1 MIPLSKVRASN
12 LLTLRDLLLVDLQL
26 GKFLG
31 QLHSGVQNDWYG
43 LALPPNNPP
52 GPDPSYSWQETF
64 TALLEGLLTDVGQTQ
79 EDVEIPV
86 ERIRGYLSRAIGSFL
101 FDDVEVPSLIWFT
114 GSEDDIYI
122 ALPTPA
128 EAAAVVAEAEAEAG
142 TPGGTGPM
150 IVAILPNV
158 AHALW
163 GDPLLESF
171 FMPPTSAA
179 LGEGYKGGGGG
190 PISVFPRQKTK
201 RIWYSL
207 FLALVVLNEQR
218 GEEKRAWAKETLRKC
233 VEELEGA
240 PCY

>member
-12 LLTLRDLLLVDLQL
+12 LLSIRDLLLVDLQL

-43 LALPPNNPP
+43 LALPPDNPP

-64 TALLEGLLTDVGQTQ
+64 TALLEGLLAEVGRTQ

-122 ALPTPA
+122 ALPTRD
-128 EAAAVVAEAEAEAG
+128 EAAAVAAEAG
-142 TPGGTGPM
+142 TPAGATGPM
-150 IVAILPNV
+150 IAAILPNV

-171 FMPPTSAA
+171 FLPPVSVA

-190 PISVFPRQKTK
+190 PIMVFPRQKTK

-207 FLALVVLNEQR
+207 FLALVVLSEQR

-233 VEELEGA
+233 VEDLEGA